1 MSETRYRLA
10 DSVVLEPLV
19 NDYHA
24 WWCVLAPLPAA
35 MHAAGYQVP
44 ALRSFLRN
52 PATHLRAARSPELA
66 GGPFLALEESAK
78 PDVERLLA
86 RTEARFADGA
96 ALYADLWSFMK
107 VMLAEATGETM
118 EPFYPRLPASLAGL
132 VELTYDYFNRP
143 TMRFDEGL
151 LYASSHY
158 KPDLQSMR
166 LWSLRA
172 DADRPFYMS
181 TPHFHGEGEIEWRVP
196 FDDPAIDVIARLDV
210 TPAPRA
216 DIVRA
221 LGPALGIE
229 ALDAM
234 LVPGEPLVDPAFRGE
249 GVRIRYVGHACVLLE
264 GGGKSVLVDPFV
276 SPRPSE
282 GGVPRFSF
290 ADLPARIDYAMITHA
305 HPDHLC
311 LETLLRLRTRI
322 GTLVVPRAHA
332 VAFGDISLKRLAQ
345 RLGFKNV
352 VELDTMDVIDFGGG
366 AITGLPFLGEHG
378 DILHGS
384 KVTFLVEL
392 GGKRVLF
399 AADSA
404 CLDIHGANR
413 VRDAVG
419 PIETVFMNMEID
431 GAPISWP
438 FDALFPKERDK
449 KKERTR
455 KCRGSTP
462 EEGLA
467 LLGALGA
474 KRMFNYAMGYEPWL
488 ALIIGPSS
496 APDSPRM
503 IAADKL
509 LVSARQRGVEALRLE
524 GSQDII
530 LDD

>member
-1 MSETRYRLA
+1 MPETRYRLA
-10 DSVVLEPLV
+10 DSVVVEPLV

-24 WWCVLAPLPAA
+24 WWCVLSPLPAA

-52 PATHLRAARSPELA
+52 PAAHLRAARSPELA
-66 GGPFLALEESAK
+66 GGPFLALEDSARG
-78 PDVERLLA
+78 DVERLLA
-86 RTEARFADGA
+86 RTEERFADGA
-96 ALYADLWSFMK
+96 ALYGDLWAFMK
-107 VMLAEATGETM
+107 VLLAEASGETM
-118 EPFYPRLPASLAGL
+118 EPFYPRLPPSLAGF

-143 TMRFDEGL
+143 HMRFDEGL

-158 KPDLQSMR
+158 KPDLQAVR

-181 TPHFHGEGEIEWRVP
+181 TPHFFSPGEVEWRVP
-196 FDDPAIDVIARLDV
+196 FDDPALDVLGRLDV
-210 TPAPRA
+210 TPAPRGEIEA
-216 DIVRA
+216 A
-221 LGPALGIE
+221 LGSALGRD

-234 LVPGEPLVDPAFRGE
+234 LVPGEPLVDPAYRGD

-264 GGGKSVLVDPFV
+264 GGGTSVLVDPFV
-276 SPRPSE
+276 SPRPSA
-282 GGVPRFSF
+282 GGARRFSF
-290 ADLPARIDYAMITHA
+290 DDLPARIDYAMITHA
-305 HPDHLC
+305 HPDHLS

-332 VAFGDISLKRLAQ
+332 VAFGDVSLKRLAR
-345 RLGFKNV
+345 RLGFTNV
-352 VELDTMDVIDFGGG
+352 VELDTLDTIDFEGG

-384 KVTFLVEL
+384 KVTFLVTL
-392 GGKRVLF
+392 AGKRVLF

-404 CLDIHGANR
+404 CLDIEGARR
-413 VRDAVG
+413 VRAAVG
-419 PIETVFMNMEID
+419 SVETVFMNTEID

-467 LLGALGA
+467 LLDALGA
-474 KRMFNYAMGYEPWL
+474 KRMFNYAMGCEPWL

-503 IAADKL
+503 VAADNL
-509 LVSARQRGVEALRLE
+509 LVTARQRGIEAVRLE
-524 GSQDII
+524 GSQDIV
-530 LDD
+530 LER